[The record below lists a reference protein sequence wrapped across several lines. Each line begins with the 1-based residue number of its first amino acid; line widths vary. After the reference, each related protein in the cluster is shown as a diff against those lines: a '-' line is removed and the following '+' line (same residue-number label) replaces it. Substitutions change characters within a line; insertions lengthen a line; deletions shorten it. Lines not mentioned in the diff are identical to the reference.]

1 MVLFQKQRNSPRKSA
16 RVLRLPEMM
25 KPGLLQVLV
34 FVTLEVALLEWPQPL
49 CWHDLQRLEKLDC
62 CISPQM

>member
-1 MVLFQKQRNSPRKSA
+1 MILVQKQRNSPRKGV

-34 FVTLEVALLEWPQPL
+34 FVTLEVTLLEWPLPL
-49 CWHDLQRLEKLDC
+49 CRHDIQ
-62 CISPQM
+62 